1 MEASPLT
8 LQIRPDTFQPKIAQL
23 YESLFKEE
31 EEIPKSEGFWEE
43 FFLLKPDPSSLR
55 KILGALTAD
64 DLLHF
69 QVHTMPRKLKLLT
82 RELMLNR
89 HTLNNSFYGP

>member
-8 LQIRPDTFQPKIAQL
+8 LQTRPDTFQPKIAQL

-69 QVHTMPRKLKLLT
+69 QVHTVARKDIFMTGKLIF
-82 RELMLNR
+82 NR
-89 HTLNNSFYGP
+89 HTLNNSSYVP

>member
-8 LQIRPDTFQPKIAQL
+8 LQTRPDTFQPKIAQL

-43 FFLLKPDPSSLR
+43 FFLLKPDPTSLR
-55 KILGALTAD
+55 DILGALTAD

-69 QVHTMPRKLKLLT
+69 QVLFWSRI
-82 RELMLNR
+82 LMILILMSSR
-89 HTLNNSFYGP
+89 HILSSSYYVP